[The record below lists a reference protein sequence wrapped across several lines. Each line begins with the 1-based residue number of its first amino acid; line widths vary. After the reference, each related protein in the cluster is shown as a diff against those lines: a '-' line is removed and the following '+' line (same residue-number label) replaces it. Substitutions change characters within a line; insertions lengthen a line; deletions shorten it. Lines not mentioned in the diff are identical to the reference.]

1 MRLTVD
7 RRTHIFLDRLQPQP
21 AGFPGRLAQEFLPL
35 PNDTSLWVETSP
47 GIEIKRI
54 TDIAHQSTRVRPGM
68 QMVERL
74 FGLLGVHHEDQAEVR
89 AAEAAILRGPELEE
103 SGPSTRSPWASSL
116 WGEAGNLRPLW
127 I

>member
-1 MRLTVD
+1 MTAFSPNLRA
-7 RRTHIFLDRLQPQP
+7 FQ
-21 AGFPGRLAQEFLPL
+21 AGWLKSSCPL

-54 TDIAHQSTRVRPGM
+54 TDIALKSTRVRPGM